1 MKPNKKLKSKKIVDD
16 VLRVHNIKANI
27 KKTWWESNSNMNS
40 GGCSPI
46 ISRKL

>member
-27 KKTWWESNSNMNS
+27 KKL
-40 GGCSPI
+40 GGNQI
-46 ISRKL
+46 QT